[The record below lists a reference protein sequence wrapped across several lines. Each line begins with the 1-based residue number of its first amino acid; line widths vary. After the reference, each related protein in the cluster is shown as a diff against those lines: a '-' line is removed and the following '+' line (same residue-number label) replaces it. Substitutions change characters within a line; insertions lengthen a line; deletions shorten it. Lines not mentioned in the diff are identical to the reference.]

1 MDWVN
6 LIKIMGRITEIT
18 KKQAIARSVT
28 RATAALPQTAAGA
41 LFTVTGKILVVDII
55 GEVTTVIQ
63 TQANNTKLVANPTV
77 GADVD
82 MCAVLDIS
90 ADAVGSTM
98 NITGTLANA
107 MVNVPGGAGVAQ
119 AGRQIIHGGTIDLN
133 CAASN
138 TGAIKWTLHWIPIEE
153 DADVVAA

>member
-1 MDWVN
+1 
-6 LIKIMGRITEIT
+6 MGRITEIT

-28 RATAALPQTAAGA
+28 RAAAALPATAAGA

-55 GEVTTVIQ
+55 GEVTTIIQ

-90 ADAVGSTM
+90 ADAVGSTYQ
-98 NITGTLANA
+98 ITGTLANA
-107 MVNVPGGAGVAQ
+107 MVNTPGGCGVAQ
-119 AGRQIIHGGTIDLN
+119 AGRLVVHGGTIDLD
-133 CAASN
+133 CAATN

-153 DADVVAA
+153 DANVVAA

>member
-1 MDWVN
+1 
-6 LIKIMGRITEIT
+6 
-18 KKQAIARSVT
+18 
-28 RATAALPQTAAGA
+28 
-41 LFTVTGKILVVDII
+41 LFTVTGKIMIVDII
-55 GEVTTVIQ
+55 GEITTVIE
-63 TQANNTKLVANPTV
+63 TKANDTKLIANPTV

-82 MCAVLDIS
+82 LCAVLNIS
-90 ADAVGSTM
+90 ADAVGSHY

-107 MVNVPGGAGVAQ
+107 LVNVPGGAGVGQ
-119 AGRQIIHGGTIDLN
+119 ADRVIVHEGTIDLS